1 MILRSRF
8 FWKLYLTYTFLVLTT
23 SAIVGILIHTQL
35 KKQFIQEMENSL
47 RVDGSLLG
55 STWQSFQGASSLNK
69 LREEIR
75 RLGERT
81 KIRYTLIFPDG
92 RVLAD
97 SAEDP
102 DVMENHGDRPEILA
116 ARQKGYGSSLRFSET
131 VRESMLYVAQPI
143 FKGHQFMGF
152 VRVALPLVT
161 VSSRLFTMKIHI
173 VLGALFG
180 VFIAL
185 LLGLIVAGRVIR
197 PVLDMTSVAESM
209 RQGNY
214 HSRIFL
220 LPKDE
225 LGILGDTLNRL
236 GEEIVSRM
244 KTLSKAQAQLTAMLS
259 SMVEGIIAV
268 DREGGVLFCNR
279 AFCELFCVES
289 LAPPGKKIWEI
300 VRHNELLEALEH
312 AKTERLLLRQEIV
325 VTRASADLTLNI
337 HAAPFGDG
345 QGVVMVFHD
354 VTELRKL
361 ERMRSEFVANVS
373 HELKTPL
380 TSIKGYV
387 ETLMDGA
394 LFDQG
399 NNVKFLK
406 KIDDHVQRLQNLV
419 QDLLSLARIESGKA
433 ISELKPMSWSPVVE
447 RVIQR
452 HEPRFIEKSLIF
464 SVVKE
469 SSPEVLGDAEA
480 MTQILDNLI
489 DNATKYNKLGGQI
502 ILRMKQKENFG
513 ILEIEDSG
521 IGIPKPDID
530 RIFERFYRLDKAR
543 SRDTGGTGLGLSI
556 VKHLVQAMKG
566 RVEVSSEVGSGTTFT
581 VSLPLAG

>member
-1 MILRSRF
+1 MILRSKF

-23 SAIVGILIHTQL
+23 SAIVGVLIHVQL

-47 RVDGSLLG
+47 RIDGSLLG
-55 STWQSFQGASSLNK
+55 STWQNLQGISNHER
-69 LREEIR
+69 LREEIQ
-75 RLGERT
+75 RLGEKT
-81 KIRYTLIFPDG
+81 KIRYTLILPDG

-97 SAEDP
+97 SAQDP

-116 ARQKGYGSSLRFSET
+116 ARQNDYGSSLRFSET

-143 FKGHQFMGF
+143 FEDHQFMGF
-152 VRVALPLVT
+152 VRAALPLVT

-173 VLGALFG
+173 VLGALSG

-185 LLGLIVAGRVIR
+185 LLGLIVARRVIR
-197 PVLDMTSVAESM
+197 PVLDMTEVAESM

-214 HSRIFL
+214 HSRLFL

-236 GEEIVSRM
+236 GGEIVSRM
-244 KTLSKAQAQLTAMLS
+244 KIMSKAQAQLTAMLS

-268 DREGGVLFCNR
+268 DSEGGVLFCNR
-279 AFCELFCVES
+279 AFCELFCVDSSSPQE
-289 LAPPGKKIWEI
+289 KKIWEI
-300 VRHNELLEALEH
+300 VRHNELLETMGR
-312 AKTERLLLRQEIV
+312 AKTEGSLVRQEII
-325 VTRASADLTLNI
+325 VTRTVGNLALNI
-337 HAAPFGDG
+337 HAAPFEDG

-361 ERMRSEFVANVS
+361 EKMRREFVANVS

-394 LFDQG
+394 LFDKE
-399 NNVKFLK
+399 NNVRFLR
-406 KIDDHVQRLQNLV
+406 KIDDHVQRLQSLV

-433 ISELKPMSWSPVVE
+433 ISELKPVGWSPIVE
-447 RVIQR
+447 QVIQR
-452 HEPRFIEKSLIF
+452 HESRFTEKLLMYR
-464 SVVKE
+464 VEKE
-469 SSPEVLGDAEA
+469 TSPEVFGDVEA
-480 MTQILDNLI
+480 MTQILDNLL
-489 DNATKYNKLGGQI
+489 DNAIKYNKPQGQI
-502 ILRMKQKENFG
+502 ILRMGHQENFG
-513 ILEIEDSG
+513 ILEIKDSG
-521 IGIPKPDID
+521 IGIPKHDID
-530 RIFERFYRLDKAR
+530 RVFERFYRLDKGR

-566 RVEVSSEVGSGTTFT
+566 RVEVTSELGSGTTFT
-581 VSLPLAG
+581 VMLPIAN